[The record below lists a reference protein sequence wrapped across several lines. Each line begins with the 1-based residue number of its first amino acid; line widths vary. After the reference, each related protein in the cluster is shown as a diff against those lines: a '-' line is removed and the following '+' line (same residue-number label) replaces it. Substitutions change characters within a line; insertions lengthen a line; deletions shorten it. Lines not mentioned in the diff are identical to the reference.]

1 MKKFIFAALP
11 LAALFGAAFL
21 YLAPTAQA
29 QFEEPE
35 ANPESYNLTY
45 SCKPESFTL
54 TQNGTSF
61 TLQGRIE
68 TPTPGY
74 SYEFTSFDAKFGRV
88 KATLKLSGVDNAVI
102 QVLDGID
109 VSHSFE
115 HAGMLHAL
123 SIKVEK
129 DFNWGPASISCSHQ

>member
-1 MKKFIFAALP
+1 MKKFIFTALP
-11 LAALFGAAFL
+11 LAVLMGAAFI
-21 YLAPTAQA
+21 YLSPAARA
-29 QFEEPE
+29 QFEEPDVN
-35 ANPESYNLTY
+35 AESYNLTY
-45 SCKPESFTL
+45 TCKPDSFTL

-61 TLQGRIE
+61 VLQGRIE

-74 SYEFTSFDAKFGRV
+74 SYEMASFDAKHGRV
-88 KATLKLSGVDNAVI
+88 KATLKLTGVDNAVI

-109 VSHSFE
+109 ISHSFN